1 LNSSGASK
9 FSKALCR
16 RYLAGILNIPGF
28 WLTMSAM
35 KLCGK
40 MTEVLKDIG
49 VDILTLG
56 PLNEP
61 ESPLDHDGVDLL
73 DTMIL
78 SGISTWFEKLD

>member
-1 LNSSGASK
+1 
-9 FSKALCR
+9 
-16 RYLAGILNIPGF
+16 
-28 WLTMSAM
+28 
-35 KLCGK
+35 

-78 SGISTWFEKLD
+78 SGISIWFEKLD